1 MYQSHWGLDETPFRT
16 DLDPRFFYQG
26 PSHEEALARLH
37 FLVEQRRRMGL
48 LLGEQGSGKSLL
60 LVVFG
65 REIRQQG
72 LPVAQ
77 VNLLGV
83 EPCEFP
89 LLLAASLEMD
99 LPRGTSPHVLWR
111 SIDDRLA
118 EYRYQH
124 LRSVVLLDD
133 ADRAKPDVLA
143 QVARLAQLQ
152 QGPDSPLTLVLAG
165 RPERAGRL
173 GDSLLERVELRID
186 LGLVGPD
193 RHGELPPGVAF
204 PGRGEVAGLR
214 PAGHHAVARA
224 GRRHTSPHHSACRPG
239 PAGRRRPPS
248 ARDRRPD
255 RRIRLPGVGGD
266 RGVGASL

>member
-1 MYQSHWGLDETPFRT
+1 MYPSHWGLDETPFRT

-26 PSHEEALARLH
+26 PTHEEALARLH

-65 REIRQQG
+65 REVRQQG

-89 LLLAASLEMD
+89 ALLAARLEMD
-99 LPRGTSPHVLWR
+99 LRRGTSLHVLWR
-111 SIDDRLA
+111 TIDDRLA
-118 EYRYQH
+118 EYRYQRV
-124 LRSVVLLDD
+124 RSVVLLDD
-133 ADRAKPDVLA
+133 ADQAKPDVLA
-143 QVARLAQLQ
+143 QVARLAQFQ

-165 RPERAGRL
+165 RPERAGQL

-186 LGLVGPD
+186 LGPWDQTDTENFLKASLSRAGGKSPVFAPPAIT
-193 RHGELPPGVAF
+193 RLHELSGGIPRRITQLADLALL
-204 PGRGEVAGLR
+204 AG
-214 PAGHHAVARA
+214 A
-224 GRRHTSPHHSACRPG
+224 GRRLREIDAETVQSACQE
-239 PAGRRRPPS
+239 
-248 ARDRRPD
+248 
-255 RRIRLPGVGGD
+255 LGVIE
-266 RGVGASL
+266 V